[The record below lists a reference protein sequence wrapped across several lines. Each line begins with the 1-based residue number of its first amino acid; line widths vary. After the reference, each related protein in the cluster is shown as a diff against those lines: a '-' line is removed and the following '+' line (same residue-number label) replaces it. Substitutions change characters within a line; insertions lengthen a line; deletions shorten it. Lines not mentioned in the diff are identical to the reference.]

1 VRGTAATAWVLGT
14 PGASGTVLEVQYPY
28 HRAALLE
35 YLGPGATEP
44 ASFCSAE
51 LALELARRARAR
63 ALAIIAAEACGASN
77 ASFSSVMGARPA
89 VGVACTGAL
98 ATGRE
103 RRGEDRAH
111 VAVSRSDGGGER
123 VVSVSFSRSAAS
135 TREQQDWIVSEL
147 LTLVLCGGGGEEEG
161 EADPIAM
168 SPARAS
174 LVDELA
180 VRPLANSWSAPSLA
194 LAELARGARSEP
206 LWLWPCAGATGAV
219 AQEGLRTDVLFA
231 PAPRLLLLPGSF
243 NPLHEGHERMLS
255 AAAGKLGSVLAAR
268 RGTQTSAACAVLPA
282 FEMSVHNVDKASL
295 VDSAALSA
303 RAAQFSRAGRGGPW
317 PVVVTAAPRFA
328 DKARLFPGSVFL
340 VGFDTAVRLVDAKYY
355 GGDAAAARAALAEIV
370 CARGCEFVV
379 CGRLVAGQ
387 GYKTL
392 ENMIESVPS
401 ELRYAFHGLSEE
413 EYRVDLSSTEL
424 RKRGVGVS

>member
-1 VRGTAATAWVLGT
+1 M
-14 PGASGTVLEVQYPY
+14 LEVQYPY

-51 LALELARRARAR
+51 LALALARRARAR
-63 ALAIIAAEACGASN
+63 ALAIIAAEAGGASGV
-77 ASFSSVMGARPA
+77 SFAAAMGSRPA

-123 VVSVSFSRSAAS
+123 VVSLSFSRSAAS
-135 TREQQDWIVSEL
+135 SREQQDWIVSEL
-147 LTLVLCGGGGEEEG
+147 LALVLCGGGSEDQSGGEG
-161 EADPIAM
+161 EGEGEGEGGPIVVV
-168 SPARAS
+168 PERAS
-174 LVDELA
+174 LIDELA
-180 VRPLANSWSAPSLA
+180 VHPIANAWSAPSHA
-194 LAELARGARSEP
+194 LDELARGARSEP
-206 LWLWPCAGATGAV
+206 LWLWPSAGAVGAV
-219 AQEGLRTDVLFA
+219 AQEGLRTDLLFP

-255 AAAGKLGSVLAAR
+255 AAAGKLSSALAAR
-268 RGTQTSAACAVLPA
+268 RGAQAGAACAVLPA
-282 FEMSVHNVDKASL
+282 FEMSVHNVDKASV
-295 VDSAALSA
+295 VDQAALSA
-303 RAAQFSRAGRGGPW
+303 RAAQFARAGRGGPW
-317 PVVVTAAPRFA
+317 PLVVTAAPRFA

-355 GGDAAAARAALAEIV
+355 GGDAAAARAALAEMV

-392 ENMIESVPS
+392 EHMIESVPPD
-401 ELRYAFHGLSEE
+401 LRYAFHGLSER
-413 EYRVDLSSTEL
+413 EYRVDLSSTQL
-424 RKRGVGVS
+424 RERGAGVS